1 MPPQRRSPV
10 YSARAKRKIRGTSE
24 FGRGSRFDNEADA
37 ATHEGESLGHYGMPT
52 TVILPLFFL
61 GEPSRLGRRP
71 PACHAG
77 SAKLTSGHSHNHGV
91 LAYSKAAHKGG
102 SFVIHGS
109 LHFQMPKTAC
119 VRSSEKRFSVS
130 TITSTSCI
138 SLFEP
143 LQTYW
148 PPPKTAYLAGK
159 YRR

>member
-1 MPPQRRSPV
+1 MTQCGHSGLSKSRRLIREAQVQVDPGVREIPPMGGVR
-10 YSARAKRKIRGTSE
+10 YS
-24 FGRGSRFDNEADA
+24 
-37 ATHEGESLGHYGMPT
+37 
-52 TVILPLFFL
+52 
-61 GEPSRLGRRP
+61 
-71 PACHAG
+71 G